1 MPAPSKANTRMG
13 VATALTLIVCALLRP
28 SIALGQS
35 ASAESMAAHEDE
47 NVARLLTLLSNHYTE
62 QENSKRI
69 LPSEE
74 ELALRDAARLDA
86 DSLAKIPFSA
96 EKVRL
101 NGEEGNTALALMS
114 QRLADITIPESRRD
128 MALICSI
135 KTRLYGSLI
144 ASENRSLKPVGK
156 SHYVAKVRLQP
167 GESTLRVAE
176 HQWQVLLPQNI
187 SASDYL
193 ITMYLPPSA
202 TPEFHVISIPDLLAQ
217 TKPHIPAWL
226 PPEINLKPTA
236 G

>member
-1 MPAPSKANTRMG
+1 MPVPSKASTRMA

-28 SIALGQS
+28 SISLGQS
-35 ASAESMAAHEDE
+35 ASAESVAAHEDE

-62 QENSKRI
+62 QEDSKQI
-69 LPSEE
+69 LPSAEE
-74 ELALRDAARLDA
+74 MVLRDAARLDA
-86 DSLAKIPFSA
+86 DTLAKIPFSV

-114 QRLADITIPESRRD
+114 RRLSDITIPESHRD

-156 SHYVAKVRLQP
+156 GHYVAKVRLQP
-167 GESTLRVAE
+167 GESTLRVGE
-176 HQWQVLLPQNI
+176 NEWRVPLPQNI
-187 SASDYL
+187 NASDYL

-202 TPEFHVISIPDLLAQ
+202 KPELHVISIPDLLAQ
-217 TKPHIPAWL
+217 KKAHIPAWL